1 VGEGK
6 PDNNVKFIQGSV
18 MTELS
23 EEVEKAARLILS
35 FLHKSSPKSAH
46 YLEGFDRF
54 FLLLAGSLKGGF
66 KGIPRPKSPVEAKR
80 EISFSPGE
88 PQSGQGAGSSALL
101 KGRISSKSF
110 PHFWQ
115 RYS

>member
-1 VGEGK
+1 MPEIMESLCGEGLTLW
-6 PDNNVKFIQGSV
+6 GSYHKQ
-18 MTELS
+18 LPS
-23 EEVEKAARLILS
+23 D
-35 FLHKSSPKSAH
+35 FFHKSSTKSAH

-54 FLLLAGSLKGGF
+54 LRFLAGSLKGGF
-66 KGIPRPKSPVEAKR
+66 EGPLMPKSHVEAKR

-110 PHFWQ
+110 PHFEQ